1 MTNGVIDKKSL
12 WFWERKTHEEKI
24 KIRIS
29 EMKKSL
35 NTLGIKKYFLQNIS
49 TRMLKENIEITFEK
63 ISEIKKNIRL
73 IQFFVQHMREVTRIT
88 MLRILFVQDLKINV
102 KFMNLL
108 SIIFLII
115 EFVAITFLFH
125 QKKIILFS

>member
-1 MTNGVIDKKSL
+1 MKNILLVVPHPDDEIVGLFTIIKRILRKEKYIFFLTNGVIDKKSL

-63 ISEIKKNIRL
+63 ISEIKK
-73 IQFFVQHMREVTRIT
+73 
-88 MLRILFVQDLKINV
+88 KI
-102 KFMNLL
+102 
-108 SIIFLII
+108 
-115 EFVAITFLFH
+115 
-125 QKKIILFS
+125 